1 MLVLKSLFVA
11 VSMYSRI
18 PVPRTV
24 WTEQSMKYAMC
35 FFPVVGIFIGAAVL
49 AAGMI
54 MRSVCGS
61 LIFSA
66 VMTVIPVIITGG
78 IHLDGFLDTSDALAS
93 YEGKEK
99 KLEIL
104 KDPNSGAFAV
114 IAAAVYF
121 TLSLGGWS
129 IISADDIIII
139 SLFYCVSRALSGISI
154 VSFPLAKKTGL
165 AAMFSDAAHKSRVR
179 AALVMWLLAASAA
192 AVCIDC
198 ASALT
203 AVFMSAVMFV
213 IYYFVGKKHFGGITG
228 DTAGWF
234 LQLCELLVLL
244 AVGAGSLIM

>member
-1 MLVLKSLFVA
+1 
-11 VSMYSRI
+11 MYSRI

-24 WTEQSMKYAMC
+24 WTESSMKYAMC
-35 FFPVVGIFIGAAVL
+35 FFPVVGAIIGAVIF
-49 AAGMI
+49 AAGMLLKPL
-54 MRSVCGS
+54 RGS

-78 IHLDGFLDTSDALAS
+78 IHLDGYLDTSDALSS
-93 YEGKEK
+93 YEGTEK

-129 IISADDIIII
+129 IISSEDIIMI

-165 AAMFSDAAHKSRVR
+165 AAMFSGAAHRSRVIL
-179 AALVMWLLAASAA
+179 ALVMWLAASAA
-192 AVCIDC
+192 AAVIISPVMALL
-198 ASALT
+198 ASAAA
-203 AVFMSAVMFV
+203 AVSFAV
-213 IYYFVGKKHFGGITG
+213 YYAISIKNFGGITG

-234 LQLCELLVLL
+234 LQICELAVLL
-244 AVGAGSLIM
+244 TVGAGRMIIF

>member
-1 MLVLKSLFVA
+1 MKSLFVA
-11 VSMYSRI
+11 LSMYSRI

-24 WTEQSMKYAMC
+24 WTQKSMKYAMC
-35 FFPVVGIFIGAAVL
+35 FFPVVGVVIGAFIF
-49 AAGMI
+49 AAGAI
-54 MRSVCGS
+54 LKSFCGS

-78 IHLDGFLDTSDALAS
+78 IHLDGFLDTADALSS
-93 YEGKEK
+93 YEGTEK

-121 TLSLGGWS
+121 TLSLGFWS
-129 IISADDIIII
+129 IISPDDIIVI

-165 AAMFSDAAHKSRVR
+165 AAMFSESAHRSRVR
-179 AALVMWLLAASAA
+179 LVLMLWLAVSAAAAVIISPVSALLAAAAA
-192 AVCIDC
+192 AV
-198 ASALT
+198 SFFVYY
-203 AVFMSAVMFV
+203 AVSV
-213 IYYFVGKKHFGGITG
+213 KNFGGITG

-234 LQLCELLVLL
+234 LQICELAVLF
-244 AVGAGSLIM
+244 AVGAGGLII

>member
-1 MLVLKSLFVA
+1 MFILKSLFVA
-11 VSMYSRI
+11 LSMYSRI

-24 WTEQSMKYAMC
+24 WTESSMKYAMC
-35 FFPVVGIFIGAAVL
+35 FFPVVGAIIGAVIF
-49 AAGMI
+49 AAGMLLKTF
-54 MRSVCGS
+54 CGS
-61 LIFSA
+61 IIFSA

-78 IHLDGFLDTSDALAS
+78 IHLDGFLDTSDALSS
-93 YEGKEK
+93 YEGTEK

-129 IISADDIIII
+129 IILPDDIIII

-165 AAMFSDAAHKSRVR
+165 AAMFSEAAHRSRVR
-179 AALVMWLLAASAA
+179 FVLILWLAAAAAAAVVINPVITLLAAAA
-192 AVCIDC
+192 A
-198 ASALT
+198 ALSFSVYY
-203 AVFMSAVMFV
+203 AVS
-213 IYYFVGKKHFGGITG
+213 IKNFGGITG

-234 LQLCELLVLL
+234 LQICELAVLL
-244 AVGAGSLIM
+244 AVGAGRMII